1 MDVRRAFAVAV
12 FVLCSVG
19 VSAQAPLTPTPEKSP
34 YRNLFADHLRPQ
46 PAVPTGEMRAP
57 APQPP
62 VVVCGMRMIPADP
75 TIDPKIRVR
84 PPAGVEHSLR
94 TVTPSVCHPDRAH
107 LDPNSRRR

>member
-34 YRNLFADHLRPQ
+34 YRNLFADHLGPQ

-57 APQPP
+57 APQQP
-62 VVVCGMRMIPADP
+62 VVVIPADP

-84 PPAGVEHSLR
+84 PPAGVEYSLR
-94 TVTPSVCHPDRAH
+94 TVTPSVCRPDQAQ